1 MVALYKAFRYNAKKI
16 LSGVVN
22 IMKNLIIVESPAK
35 ARTIS
40 AFLGRN
46 YKVVASKGHIRD
58 LPKSSFGI
66 TVDEEGTFV
75 PKYSIPREVN
85 PTVKEL
91 KKLAKEAETIYIAT
105 DEDREGEAIGWHI
118 AMAIKKDPTS
128 LPRIVFHEITKT
140 AIQHALDNPRKINM
154 DSVNAQQSRRLLDRI
169 VGYKLSPLLAS
180 KIQKGLSAGR
190 VQSSSLKIV
199 IDREREIKAF
209 KPEEYWTIDGLFE
222 KDIESS
228 IYAFDG
234 TKMDKM
240 SIKNEAM
247 ATQIVQSAIKENFVV
262 ESLEKKERKSKTP
275 PPFMTSTLQQAAS
288 TNLGFSPKKTMM
300 VAQKLY
306 EGVKTD
312 KGNMGVITYM
322 RTDSMNLAKEAV
334 AAAREHIEAK
344 FGSDYLPSKAKS
356 YVTSSKGAQEAHE
369 AIRPTRVEFDAL
381 VAKDYLGADELKLYR
396 LIYNRFL
403 ACQMT
408 EARLESQTLLF
419 KGEKS
424 TFKASG
430 RKLLFDGFYR
440 VTGYNEKDKLL
451 PALKKGQKVNLDDIK
466 PTQHFTE
473 PPARYNEASL
483 IKKLESLGI
492 GRPSTYAPTITILQT
507 RKYITIEKKRIH
519 PTEIAFTVIEMLEEY
534 FSEIVD
540 SAFTSNMEAD
550 LDEVDEGKLDWQKVL
565 SAFYDPFMK
574 KITEGK
580 EKIKSQKM
588 AIPTGEMCPKC
599 GSELLRRKG
608 RYGEFIACSN
618 FPKCKYTTDLEGNAP
633 PEPELTDRPCEKC
646 GAMMVIKDSR
656 RGKFYACSNYPK
668 CKNAQPLVP
677 PRELAV
683 PCPKCGSKLHEKEGK
698 RGTFYGCSNYPKCRF
713 ISNGEP
719 QDRACPTC
727 GSMVV
732 HKVLKTGEIYDCI
745 DKKCKWSEPVPKEKQ
760 KGLPEEKVEEKK
772 SEEKNLND
780 EQKA

>member
-1 MVALYKAFRYNAKKI
+1 
-16 LSGVVN
+16 
-22 IMKNLIIVESPAK
+22 MKNLIIVESPAK

-40 AFLGRN
+40 NFLGKN

-66 TVDEEGTFV
+66 TVEEDGTFV

-105 DEDREGEAIGWHI
+105 DEDREGEAIGYHI
-118 AMAIKKDPTS
+118 AMAIKKEPES

-140 AIQHALDNPRKINM
+140 AIQHALDNPRKLDM
-154 DSVNAQQSRRLLDRI
+154 DAVNAQQARRLLDRI

-199 IDREREIKAF
+199 VDREREIKAF

-222 KDIESS
+222 KNIESS
-228 IYAFDG
+228 IFSFNG
-234 TKMDKM
+234 QKMDKM
-240 SIKNEAM
+240 SIPNEAM
-247 ATQIVQSAIKENFVV
+247 ATEIVQSAKNEKFVV

-275 PPFMTSTLQQAAS
+275 PPFMTSTLQQSAS
-288 TNLGFSPKKTMM
+288 TQLGFSPKKTMM

-306 EGVKTD
+306 EGVKTN

-322 RTDSMNLAKEAV
+322 RTDSLNLAKEAV
-334 AAAREHIEAK
+334 SYAREYILDT
-344 FGSDYLPSKAKS
+344 FGKDYLPEKPKYYASK
-356 YVTSSKGAQEAHE
+356 SKGAQEAHE
-369 AIRPTRVEFDAL
+369 AIRPTMVEFTPM
-381 VAKDYLGADELKLYR
+381 VAKDYLNADEFKLYR

-403 ACQMT
+403 ASQMT

-419 KGEKS
+419 NGERS

-440 VTGYNEKDKLL
+440 VTGYSEADKLL
-451 PALKKGQKVNLDDIK
+451 PELKKGQKVILDDIN
-466 PTQHFTE
+466 PAQHFTE

-507 RKYITIEKKRIH
+507 RKYINLEKKRIH
-519 PTEIAFTVIEMLEEY
+519 PTEIAFTVIEMLEEH
-534 FSEIVD
+534 FADIVD
-540 SAFTSNMEAD
+540 SSFTSNMEAD
-550 LDEVDEGKLDWQKVL
+550 LDKINDGALDWQKL
-565 SAFYDPFMK
+565 LGDFYAPFMK

-580 EKIKSQKM
+580 EKIKSLKM

-599 GSELLRRKG
+599 GHELLRRKG
-608 RYGEFIACSN
+608 RFGEFIACGN

-633 PEPELTDRPCEKC
+633 PEPEKTNIQCDKC
-646 GAMMVIKDSR
+646 GEFMVIKDSR
-656 RGKFYACSNYPK
+656 RGKFLACSAYPK

-677 PRELAV
+677 PRELDV
-683 PCPKCGSKLHEKEGK
+683 PCPKCGSKILEKEGK
-698 RGTFYGCSNYPKCRF
+698 RGTFYGCANYPKCRF

-719 QDRACPTC
+719 LERKCPEC
-727 GSMVV
+727 KSMVV
-732 HKVLKTGEIYDCI
+732 HKLLKTGEVYECI
-745 DKKCKWSEPVPKEKQ
+745 EKKCKWKETVPEDKLKN
-760 KGLPEEKVEEKK
+760 EKK
-772 SEEKNLND
+772 ED
-780 EQKA
+780 ENKS